1 VRLLVTRCTGDRIV
15 TVPERATSPVN
26 QLADRFW
33 ESILELNPTTATFY
47 GDERYADR
55 LEDPGPDGRARSRA
69 LMIRTAAAAGAIETD
84 GLPTEDRIT
93 RDMLK
98 VIADLQIEEDD
109 QAFHQLRV
117 VDQMGGPQQLL
128 PQMTQ
133 FQPADNPERLEAFI
147 GRLHAYPA
155 YMAANVQILRDGLAS
170 GLTAPRIVVERTIAQ
185 IERMLAVPTESAI
198 VPSMVKVAHEADRER
213 IREIVR
219 DVVQPADASFLDALR
234 GDYLAATREEP
245 GIWSAPN
252 GERLYR
258 TAIRSWTTLDLDPQA
273 VHQTG
278 LDELAAIADEQRAIA
293 RAQGFG
299 DDMAAYRAHL
309 DADPANQPLT
319 KEALVERAADDI
331 GRAMA
336 VAPRYFGV
344 LPKAPCEVRPVEE
357 YKEKDAPFAYYYPP
371 APDGSRPGIY
381 YANGYDLP
389 SRKYTKLA
397 TTTYHEA
404 APGHHFQITLEM
416 ENDRLITFRRL
427 GARMVGGAYVEG
439 WGLYSER
446 LADEMGLFR
455 DEAERFGMLDAQAW
469 RAARLVVDTGL
480 HALRWPRQRS
490 IDFLKEAGL
499 SETDAVI
506 ETDRYI
512 CWPGQALTYKI
523 GQREIQRLRAE
534 LSARDGSAFD
544 LRAFHDAVLG
554 HGSLP
559 LATLAR
565 ELPNW
570 LATPV

>member
-1 VRLLVTRCTGDRIV
+1 LTQPDR
-15 TVPERATSPVN
+15 ADSPVN

-33 ESILELNPTTATFY
+33 ESILELNPTTATIY

-55 LEDPGPDGRARSRA
+55 LEDPGPQGRARSRE
-69 LMIRTAAAAGAIETD
+69 LMIRTATEAAAIQTD

-93 RDMLK
+93 RDMLE
-98 VIADLQIEEDD
+98 VIAELQIEEHD
-109 QAFHQLRV
+109 QALHQLRV

-133 FQPADNPERLEAFI
+133 FQPVDTPERLEAFI
-147 GRLHAYPA
+147 ARLHAYPA

-170 GLTAPRIVVERTIAQ
+170 GLTAPRIVAERTIAQ
-185 IERMLAVPTESAI
+185 IERMLEVPIESAI
-198 VPSMVKVAHEADRER
+198 IPSMVRVTHEVDRER
-213 IREIVR
+213 IRQIVR
-219 DVVQPADASFLDALR
+219 DVVHPADVAFLEALR
-234 GDYLAATREEP
+234 GEYLAATREEP
-245 GIWSAPN
+245 GLWSAPN
-252 GERLYR
+252 GEQLYR
-258 TAIRSWTTLDLDPQA
+258 TAIRSWTTLELDPAA

-278 LDELAAIADEQRAIA
+278 LEELESIEDERRAIA
-293 RAQGFG
+293 RAEGFG
-299 DDMAAYRAHL
+299 EDTAAYRTHL
-309 DADPANQPLT
+309 DADPANQPPS
-319 KEALVERAADDI
+319 KAALIERATDDI

-336 VAPRYFGV
+336 AAPRYFGV
-344 LPKAPCEVRPVEE
+344 LPRKPCDVRPVEE

-404 APGHHFQITLEM
+404 VPGHHFQITLEM
-416 ENDRLITFRRL
+416 ENEHLITFRRL

-490 IDFLKEAGL
+490 IDFLREAGL

-512 CWPGQALTYKI
+512 CWPGQALTYKV

-570 LATPV
+570 LPTPV

>member
-1 VRLLVTRCTGDRIV
+1 V
-15 TVPERATSPVN
+15 AT
-26 QLADRFW
+26 
-33 ESILELNPTTATFY
+33 
-47 GDERYADR
+47 
-55 LEDPGPDGRARSRA
+55 
-69 LMIRTAAAAGAIETD
+69 
-84 GLPTEDRIT
+84 
-93 RDMLK
+93 
-98 VIADLQIEEDD
+98 
-109 QAFHQLRV
+109 
-117 VDQMGGPQQLL
+117 
-128 PQMTQ
+128 
-133 FQPADNPERLEAFI
+133 
-147 GRLHAYPA
+147 
-155 YMAANVQILRDGLAS
+155 
-170 GLTAPRIVVERTIAQ
+170 
-185 IERMLAVPTESAI
+185 
-198 VPSMVKVAHEADRER
+198 EADRER

-219 DVVQPADASFLDALR
+219 DEVLPADAAFLEVLR
-234 GDYLAATREEP
+234 GDYLAATRVEP
-245 GIWSAPN
+245 GLWSAPN
-252 GERLYR
+252 GEQLYR
-258 TAIRSWTTLDLDPQA
+258 TAIRSWTTLDLDPAA
-273 VHQTG
+273 VHRIG
-278 LDELAAIADEQRAIA
+278 LEELESIEDERRAIA

-299 DDMAAYRAHL
+299 DDTAAYRAHL
-309 DADPANQPLT
+309 DADPANQPAT
-319 KEALVERAADDI
+319 SHALVERATEDI
-331 GRAMA
+331 ERAMA
-336 VAPRYFGV
+336 AAPRSFGV
-344 LPKAPCEVRPVEE
+344 LPQARCEVRPVEA

-381 YANGYDLP
+381 YVNGYDLP
-389 SRKYTKLA
+389 SRTFSKLA

-404 APGHHFQITLEM
+404 APGHHFQIALET
-416 ENDRLITFRRL
+416 ENVRLITFRRL

-446 LADEMGLFR
+446 LADELGLFR

-490 IDFLKEAGL
+490 IDLLRQSGL
-499 SETDAVI
+499 SETDAAI

-523 GQREIQRLRAE
+523 GQREIVRLRQE

>member
-1 VRLLVTRCTGDRIV
+1 MPQPDR
-15 TVPERATSPVN
+15 ADSPVN

-33 ESILELNPTTATFY
+33 ESILELNPTTATIY

-55 LEDPGPDGRARSRA
+55 LEDPGPQGRARSRE
-69 LMIRTAAAAGAIETD
+69 LMIRTAAEAAAIQTD
-84 GLPTEDRIT
+84 SLPTEDRIT
-93 RDMLK
+93 RDMLE
-98 VIADLQIEEDD
+98 VIAELQIEEHD
-109 QAFHQLRV
+109 QALHQLRV

-133 FQPADNPERLEAFI
+133 FQPVDTPERLEAFI
-147 GRLHAYPA
+147 ARLHAYPA

-170 GLTAPRIVVERTIAQ
+170 GLTAPRIVAERTIAQ
-185 IERMLAVPTESAI
+185 IERMLEVPIESAI
-198 VPSMVKVAHEADRER
+198 IPSMVRVTHEVDRER
-213 IREIVR
+213 IRQIVR
-219 DVVQPADASFLDALR
+219 DVVHPADVAFLEALR
-234 GDYLAATREEP
+234 GEYLAATREEP
-245 GIWSAPN
+245 GLWSAPN
-252 GERLYR
+252 GEQLYR
-258 TAIRSWTTLDLDPQA
+258 TAIRSWTTLELDPAA

-278 LDELAAIADEQRAIA
+278 LDELESIEDERRAIA
-293 RAQGFG
+293 RAEGFG
-299 DDMAAYRAHL
+299 EDTAAYRAHL
-309 DADPANQPLT
+309 DADPANQPPS
-319 KEALVERAADDI
+319 KAALIERATDDI

-336 VAPRYFGV
+336 AAPRYFGV
-344 LPKAPCEVRPVEE
+344 LPRKPCDVRPVEE

-404 APGHHFQITLEM
+404 VPGHHFQITLEM
-416 ENDRLITFRRL
+416 ENEHLITFRRL

-490 IDFLKEAGL
+490 IDFLREAGL

-512 CWPGQALTYKI
+512 CWPGQALTYKV